1 MIEIADGGKLIIKID
16 GDTKGFYDKAGD
28 IDKFTNKALK
38 NIAKGAAVTTAAIA
52 AMGTM
57 SIKAYADYEQL
68 VGGVDT
74 LFKESSKKL
83 QGYAAEAYKT
93 AGISANTYMQNA
105 TSFSASLLSS
115 LAGDT
120 EKAADIANMA
130 MIDMSD
136 NANKMGTSMES
147 ITTAYQGF
155 AKQQY
160 MLLDNLKLG
169 YGGTKTEME
178 RLLKDAEALSGVK
191 YDINNLADVY
201 EAIHVIQTELGIT
214 GTTAKEAST
223 TITGSINM
231 AKAAWENLLVG
242 ISDPTQDIDV
252 LVDNFVNSVGIVI
265 DNVMPR
271 IKAVASELSSLLI
284 KHMPEGFKIAIS
296 AVAAF
301 GVALVGLKIG
311 LIVNDIS
318 NLIKGVKGFT
328 AATEL
333 GAAAQKVMNAQ
344 LLANPYAAVA
354 VVLAALTAGV
364 VAYAA
369 THKSAV
375 SEIKKAYDEEIKA
388 IDDATA
394 AEMVQ
399 AEKTLHLK
407 DTLFE
412 LDKQLKSGTLT
423 EKEATETKKQ
433 FDVVAGQL
441 AETIPEI
448 TSAIYDENGAID
460 IQGSKV
466 DALTESYYKLAEA
479 KAYAAAY
486 ESKLNATIKAI
497 TDIDE
502 KLANTPKERERSFN
516 EKVLDWIGYGTP
528 WDLKLTNPIY
538 SELENQKDDLLKKQD
553 EYLKKIGEYQK
564 QITDIVGEGEKERNE
579 ITDNGN
585 ATRVASTKK
594 AGKERTDI
602 LKEQQEKEL
611 RELKFALETKKITE
625 KDYYKELAKFRDKY
639 FEEGS
644 EEWNNYTTEI
654 FGYVDKLSE
663 GILNS
668 IEKVAD
674 EQEKLEDKLK
684 DYGDWYETVTVK
696 NHWGNDATAV
706 RLTDPSEQ
714 TEKLKEYAKLL
725 LQIKERGETPVEL
738 FSSLRDMSV
747 DEGSRIARLLMNMD
761 DTTFNEYISDWK
773 AKQGAAD
780 ELSKLLYADETGL
793 IKSEITS
800 SFEEFNDELDL
811 LGEDNAE
818 SWVKGF
824 MSEISRLMPDV
835 MSEITSAFNNLVVSP
850 MLLLLSGAAG
860 GTATT
865 ENTFSPSYNFYG
877 TNADAISRNRI
888 VAKNDALL
896 SYMRGTQ

>member
-1 MIEIADGGKLIIKID
+1 MIKIADGGKLIIKID
-16 GDTKGFYDKAGD
+16 GDTKGFYDKTGD

-120 EKAADIANMA
+120 EKAADVANMA

-231 AKAAWENLLVG
+231 AKAAFENLLVG

-252 LVDNFVNSVGIVI
+252 LVDNFVNSVGTVI

-284 KHMPEGFKIAIS
+284 EHMPEGFKIAVS
-296 AVAAF
+296 AVTAF

-311 LIVNDIS
+311 LIVSDIS

-328 AATEL
+328 TATEL

-344 LLANPYAAVA
+344 LLANPYALAA
-354 VVLAALTAGV
+354 TALAALTAGV
-364 VAYAA
+364 AIYAA
-369 THKSAV
+369 THKSAA
-375 SEIKKAYDEEIKA
+375 SEIRKAYDEEIKA

-394 AEMVQ
+394 AEMAQ

-412 LDKQLKSGTLT
+412 LDKQLQSGTLT
-423 EKEATETKKQ
+423 EKEATEIKKQ

-460 IQGSKV
+460 IQGGKV
-466 DALTESYYKLAEA
+466 DALTTSYYKLAQA

-486 ESKLNATIKAI
+486 ESKFNATIKAI

-502 KLANTPKERERSFN
+502 KLADTPKEIDRTFA
-516 EKVLDWIGYGTP
+516 EKALDWIGYGTS
-528 WDLKLTNPIY
+528 WDTKITNPIFT
-538 SELENQKDDLLKKQD
+538 ELETEKNKLIDKQE
-553 EYLKKIGEYQK
+553 EYIKEIAKYQD

-579 ITDNGN
+579 ITDNAN
-585 ATRVASTKK
+585 DTRVASTKK
-594 AGKERTDI
+594 ASDEQSDI
-602 LKEQQEKEL
+602 LKEQQDKEL
-611 RELKFALETKKITE
+611 KDLKFALETKKITE
-625 KDYYKELAKFRDKY
+625 QDYYKELAKFRDKY

-644 EEWNNYTTEI
+644 EEWNNYTSEI
-654 FGYVDKLSE
+654 VGH
-663 GILNS
+663 
-668 IEKVAD
+668 IEKTIEEIANK
-674 EQEKLEDKLK
+674 QEALENKFK
-684 DYGDWYETVTVK
+684 DYGEWYETVTVK

-706 RLTDPSEQ
+706 QLTDPSKQ

-725 LQIKERGETPVEL
+725 LQIKERGDTPVEL

-747 DEGSRIARLLMNMD
+747 DEGSRVARLLMNMD
-761 DTTFNEYISDWK
+761 DATFNEYISDWK
-773 AKQGAAD
+773 EKQEAAD
-780 ELSKLLYADETGL
+780 GLSKLLYADETGQ
-793 IKSEITS
+793 IKQEITS
-800 SFEEFNDELDL
+800 SFEDFNADLDL
-811 LGEDNAE
+811 LGEDNAD
-818 SWVKGF
+818 SWIRGF
-824 MSEISRLMPDV
+824 MDEINKLMPDV
-835 MSEITSAFNNLVVSP
+835 VSEITSAFNNLVVSP
-850 MLLLLSGAAG
+850 MLSLSGATEG
-860 GTATT
+860 ISTT
-865 ENTFSPSYNFYG
+865 SSTFSPSYNFYG
-877 TNADAISRNRI
+877 VGAEAISKHRI
-888 VAKNDALL
+888 SAKNDALL
-896 SYMRGTQ
+896 SYMRGME